1 MKNHFLVLA
10 LLFPFTSLGQFLGFE
25 EVAPSDIRPWIPESQ
40 VEYHGVYYFG
50 ESEGESRLVLIETF
64 IPEGLIAQISWMDW
78 DESRRVFVPQ
88 FRNLTDVRLGKK
100 GNFYSKEYQGEFVV
114 YEGDEKPIR
123 CLKIYD
129 LWGNTEESSS
139 SYDLGYQDNETF
151 DTFYAGKH
159 PEASTRIL
167 DTEELKELSAEELQ
181 IMRNEIFARYGY
193 IFKVG
198 GKMDRHFRAQDW
210 YRAYHTDVNAF
221 LTVLEKENI
230 KRIQLEEKRR

>member
-1 MKNHFLVLA
+1 MKKYFLVLA
-10 LLFPFTSLGQFLGFE
+10 LLLPLTSLGQFLGFE
-25 EVAPSDIRPWIPESQ
+25 EVDPSDIRPWTPEQ
-40 VEYHGVYYFG
+40 KAEYLGVYYFG
-50 ESEGESRLVLIETF
+50 ESEGESQLVLIETSTSD
-64 IPEGLIAQISWMDW
+64 GLIAQISWMDW

-88 FRNLTDVRLGKK
+88 FQNLTDVRLDKK

-129 LWGNTEESSS
+129 FWGNTEGSSS

-151 DTFYAGKH
+151 DTFYAGKY
-159 PEASTRIL
+159 PEASTRVL
-167 DTEELKELSAEELQ
+167 DVKELKKLFAEELQ

-193 IFKVG
+193 IFRAG
-198 GKMDRHFRAQDW
+198 GKMDRYFRAQDW
-210 YRAYHTDVNAF
+210 YRAHHADVNAF

-230 KRIQLEEKRR
+230 KRIQLEEKQR